1 VPSSWENRWVILEM
15 TADEIEGFLH
25 EQVVGRVGCHTGGTT
40 YVVPIIY
47 AWEAGCAY
55 VYSIEG
61 QKVRM
66 MRENPDVCLEVDEYR
81 PGGSWRSVIVQ
92 GTFEELSG
100 EDAGLTLRLLAT
112 RFVRRSTGQGSDGAR
127 ERPRG
132 EGRVPVAF
140 RIRAREVTGRKVNRS
155 LPAGAKR
162 QAGRFITR
170 HLAKRA

>member
-1 VPSSWENRWVILEM
+1 M
-15 TADEIEGFLH
+15 TSDEIEGFLH
-25 EQVVGRVGCHTGGTT
+25 EQVVGRIGCHTAATT

-47 AWEAGCAY
+47 AWEDGCAY

-66 MRENPDVCLEVDEYR
+66 MRENPSVCLEVDEYR
-81 PGGSWRSVIVQ
+81 PGGSWRSVIIQ
-92 GTFEELSG
+92 GTFEELTG
-100 EDAGLTLRLLAT
+100 DGTGLTLRLLAA
-112 RFVRRSTGQGSDGAR
+112 RFARRSGEQGTGGAT

-140 RIRAREVTGRKVNRS
+140 RIRAHEITGRKVNRS

-162 QAGRFITR
+162 RAGRLITR
-170 HLAKRA
+170 RLAKRA